1 MDFNNKHYH
10 SLDLLRISGYGVAIC
25 HFHAFV
31 HQSTFFEYF
40 LFLFVEFFFILSGF
54 CPLSAIDGSFE

>member
-10 SLDLLRISGYGVAIC
+10 SLDLLRGISGYGVAIC

-31 HQSTFFEYF
+31 HQSTFF
-40 LFLFVEFFFILSGF
+40 
-54 CPLSAIDGSFE
+54 